1 MQNRDD
7 PYSHGENF
15 GIWALRWS
23 TDGRELLAGTGNDSL
38 YLYDVTTSQVRP
50 GQSADSC
57 AFLSRQ
63 RCTVNE
69 VASAT
74 GVLHMGALQS
84 HACGRASTVPCYSL
98 LRIQPAR
105 LLQVTLQIKG
115 HTDDVNAIAYLDDS
129 NNILISGSDDT
140 LVKVWRR
147 QRHRKC
153 RAMAF

>member
-38 YLYDVTTSQVRP
+38 YLYDVTTSQAR
-50 GQSADSC
+50 
-57 AFLSRQ
+57 R
-63 RCTVNE
+63 
-69 VASAT
+69 ASAREPP
-74 GVLHMGALQS
+74 VL
-84 HACGRASTVPCYSL
+84 ASEAPRSATVPVKLCTPCAEVMLRSSAVIKL
-98 LRIQPAR
+98 LLCSSRYRKCTGCPP
-105 LLQVTLQIKG
+105 QVTVQIKG

-140 LVKVWRR
+140 LVKV
-147 QRHRKC
+147 C
-153 RAMAF
+153 CF